1 MAKMRIF
8 IVDDNVDF
16 AESLGE
22 ALELEGYEVETAHS
36 AEDAIA
42 KFDGRDFDLTFLD
55 MKMPGMNGVECF
67 KEIRKKRPNTRAV
80 IMTGFSVEDLKDQ
93 AMQSG
98 VLAVLEKP
106 LRIDRLLNM
115 VENLPL
121 TRGAD

>member
-1 MAKMRIF
+1 MRIF